1 MNWWVCD
8 PMCGLAGFIDFA
20 GGGDAAL
27 AAAMAKTLT
36 HRGPDDAG
44 VWVGNVGNA
53 RIGLAH
59 RRLSIIDLRPES
71 AQPMAHGGLQIV
83 YNGEIYNYAEIRGAL
98 VALGH
103 VFQTQSDTEVLL
115 HAFAQWGP
123 ACVNQLIGMFA
134 FVVVD
139 THAAKIHFFR
149 DRAGVKPIYVY
160 QKNGL
165 CIFGSELKALHV
177 HPGFEKQ
184 IDEDAFSRYF
194 DYGYVPSGQ
203 CIFRDA
209 KKLQPG
215 TYETINLVTGS
226 REVQCYWSV
235 EAQYQ
240 AQQSTIDYASALD
253 QLGGLLDSACRYR
266 MVADVPVGLFLS
278 GGYDST
284 AVLASLSQSSSRP
297 IKAFTIG
304 FGTGNNELPQ
314 AQQIAAHLGAE
325 HYAYTCTEHDARAI
339 IPDLP
344 EIYDEPF
351 ADSSAIPTTLVS
363 RFAAEHVKV
372 ALSADGGDETFY
384 GYTSY
389 VKLGMRVEKL
399 RRLPRAV
406 RRHIG
411 SALAAQ
417 ARMMPTAMIR
427 QRQMMQGLSAAL
439 HEDDRTM
446 AARLHVVARQLPKDY
461 RSAFFIGF
469 RDAKLMD
476 GMCSSSRVGVLDEA
490 GAWDYANYLVDDIL
504 VKVDRA
510 TMSASLEGREPLLDH
525 RLLEFAAKLPTSY
538 KYGGQLPKRILRDY
552 VHEYVPAA
560 IMAGP
565 KRGFTIPVLRWLRE
579 DLAYLLDEHL
589 NNERLAESGLFQVEN
604 VATFIR
610 EFRRNS
616 VHYSPLVWKLL
627 MFQMWYARWMRAT

>member
-1 MNWWVCD
+1 
-8 PMCGLAGFIDFA
+8 MCGLAGFIDFS
-20 GGGDAAL
+20 GHGDESL
-27 AAAMAKTLT
+27 AAVMANTLT
-36 HRGPDDAG
+36 HRGPDDSG
-44 VWVGNVGNA
+44 VWVGDVGNA
-53 RIGLAH
+53 RIGLGH
-59 RRLSIIDLRPES
+59 RRLSIIDIRPES
-71 AQPMAHGGLQIV
+71 AQPMSYGGFQIV
-83 YNGEIYNYAEIRGAL
+83 YNGEIYNYAEVRDAL
-98 VALGH
+98 TALGH
-103 VFQTQSDTEVLL
+103 VFQTHSDTEVLL

-123 ACVNQLIGMFA
+123 ACVKRLIGMFA

-149 DRAGVKPIYVY
+149 DRAGVKPIYIY

-215 TYETINLVTGS
+215 TYETIDLVTGS

-240 AQQSTIDYASALD
+240 AQQSTIDYPGALE

-284 AVLASLSQSSSRP
+284 AVLASLAQSSSHP

-304 FGTGNNELPQ
+304 FETGNNELPQ

-344 EIYDEPF
+344 ETYDEPF

-363 RFAAEHVKV
+363 RFAAGHVKV

-389 VKLGMRVEKL
+389 AQLGRRIAKL
-399 RRLPRAV
+399 RRLPSVTRRPIAAVLRA
-406 RRHIG
+406 
-411 SALAAQ
+411 SASVLPA
-417 ARMMPTAMIR
+417 TKIR
-427 QRQMMQGLSAAL
+427 QRQMLQGLGAAL

-446 AARLHVVARQLPKDY
+446 AARLHVVARQLPRDY
-461 RSAFFIGF
+461 RRALFMGF
-469 RDAKLMD
+469 CDAE
-476 GMCSSSRVGVLDEA
+476 RVHGLCTTRSTDVLDEA
-490 GAWDYANYLVDDIL
+490 AAWDYANYLVDDIL

-525 RLLEFAAKLPTSY
+525 RLAEFAARLPISY
-538 KYGGQLPKRILRDY
+538 KYDGGRQKRILKDY
-552 VHEYVPAA
+552 VHQYVPEK

-579 DLAYLLDEHL
+579 DLSDLLDEHL
-589 NNERLAESGLFQVEN
+589 SAECLAESGLFNVGAVVQLVED
-604 VATFIR
+604 
-610 EFRRNS
+610 FRQNR
-616 VHYSPLVWKLL
+616 VHYTPLIWKLL
-627 MFQMWYARWMRAT
+627 MFQMWYQRWMKA